1 MKLPPEG
8 ARWLVSL
15 RWLACAGVF
24 GATWLT
30 SSVLPIVAD
39 PLPLYAVA
47 CVMVGYNLL
56 FYFGQRA
63 VSAGEG
69 NVDRNIFLQVTF
81 DLIALTL
88 LLYFAGLPRNPFL
101 FYFVFHM
108 IIAGM
113 YLRGSAPYF
122 FAGLSTA
129 MVGGALLLLHLQWIP
144 SYPLR
149 FPSDPPELPPPD
161 GLYLLSVFVAFASA
175 LLVAVYFTTSIRRY
189 VDRAHAEIRQKEK
202 MLGIGQLV
210 AGIAHQIANP
220 LDGVQNCL
228 RRIGERVK
236 DDEHLTEYVQLMGE
250 ALERI
255 ERTAK
260 RVQAFARPRGITL
273 QSTDVNQAVEATLE
287 VLGAS
292 HGRNIR
298 IRKELGDV
306 APVQGDPY
314 TLQEVLFNL
323 CTNALNAMPN
333 GGTLTLRSY
342 ALGSKDE
349 DQMGSVAIDVVDTGV
364 GIPRVNLEKIF
375 EPFFTTRADSGGTGM
390 GLGLCRMLISEMG
403 GRIEVRSSLGQ
414 GATFT
419 VVLNRADGK
428 GGKAVERQ

>member
-15 RWLACAGVF
+15 RWLACAAVF
-24 GATWLT
+24 LTTWLT
-30 SSVLPIVAD
+30 SAEFSIIRD
-39 PLPLYAVA
+39 PRPLYLIGVA
-47 CVMVGYNLL
+47 MVGYNLL
-56 FYFGQRA
+56 FYAAQRRISTGA
-63 VSAGEG
+63 G
-69 NVDRNIFLQVTF
+69 NVDRNIFLQVLF

-88 LLYFAGLPRNPFL
+88 LLYYAGLPRNPFL

-113 YLRGSAPYF
+113 YLRGSAPYVI
-122 FAGLSTA
+122 AAIATA
-129 MVGGALLLLHLQWIP
+129 MVGGVMLLLYLQWIP
-144 SYPLR
+144 SHPLH
-149 FPSDPPELPPPD
+149 FPSEPAAPPP
-161 GLYLLSVFVAFASA
+161 GGIEMLGVFSAFASA
-175 LLVAVYFTTSIRRY
+175 LWVAVYFTTSIRRY

-236 DDEHLTEYVQLMGE
+236 DDPHLSEYVQLMAE
-250 ALERI
+250 ALDRI

-273 QSTDVNQAVEATLE
+273 QSTDVNQAIEGTLE
-287 VLGAS
+287 VLGTS
-292 HGRNIR
+292 HGRNVR
-298 IRKELGDV
+298 IEKELGAV
-306 APVQGDPY
+306 AAVQGDPY

-323 CTNALNAMPN
+323 CTNALNAMPK

-342 ALGSKDE
+342 ALGRKDE
-349 DQMGSVAIDVVDTGV
+349 DQMGSVAIDVSDTGV
-364 GIPRVNLEKIF
+364 GIPRVNLERIF
-375 EPFFTTRADSGGTGM
+375 EPFFTTRADSGGTGL

-403 GRIEVRSSLGQ
+403 GRIEVRSALGQ
-414 GATFT
+414 GTTFT
-419 VVLNRADGK
+419 VVLNRADAGQS
-428 GGKAVERQ
+428 RRRDSS